1 MYNLHITQPSKSLI
15 AILQRFTA
23 MVLFFIVFADNATA
37 IEETSAYEN
46 MIFRM
51 KDNDKYYYVNID
63 GERITPSIYNGYS
76 YDFGEGFA
84 AVCRNDLYGIIDRN
98 GKEIIPCEYRN
109 IEFSTE
115 MNGMNIFCINK
126 DGKYAL
132 FNADKRIMTN
142 FIYEECFAWL
152 DYDINLRPYYDYKMK
167 AIPCTKNGKQGLV
180 NAELK
185 EITPFIYTD
194 IIASGEYCKK
204 TNLIYV
210 SKGENRW
217 GALDSEGNEIAP
229 CIHNKPKSYVHN
241 YEANYET
248 LFQISSNGQWVNY
261 ERNKSVKLGDFDIV
275 FGTNN
280 GLAVACKNDLYG
292 VINLNTGKLVIPC
305 IYKALR
311 DDGSVISNSP
321 IEINEYFIE
330 ISSNCYWRCAIAN
343 RNGDIISD
351 EIFIKCCEAVDDDN
365 NVIIYAQMDE
375 SKKAGAIN
383 LKGEI
388 VPFIYDYMPYFHT
401 CQYSIS
407 HNEEYIEGLID
418 RNHNIIIPQI
428 YKEISDY
435 CKPDGSISDQIKVRN
450 LDGKAGYISPDNKV
464 IVPMEYDFLKETKI
478 AKGFAEFRKDLAG
491 DKTLYGVVNIT
502 NGEIVSSAIEN
513 PDGNNR
519 LFFQYMNTL
528 QPSDVD
534 KNIPANSLLNDRT
547 FAVIIANEE
556 YSESGISKVNYAHN
570 DGEIFKKYCEQALGI
585 PSSNIRF
592 VKDATFN
599 QIRSS
604 VNWIS
609 DRAKVFDG
617 EAELLIYY
625 SGHGIPDEKDG
636 KAYLMPSDG
645 IANDT
650 RSYYSLAELY
660 DQIGALPSKKSVILL
675 DACFSGTSKEG
686 NMMLANTKGI
696 ALKHEPEPLTGKTV
710 VFSAAQGDETAFS
723 YNRKK
728 HSLFTYYLLKKLQ
741 EGEGKVSLGELST
754 YVNKKV
760 RQESVLKLGKTQTP
774 TVNVSDVFADKWE
787 SLTL

>member
-15 AILQRFTA
+15 AILQRFTVI
-23 MVLFFIVFADNATA
+23 VLFFIVFADNATA
-37 IEETSAYEN
+37 VDETSAYEN
-46 MIFRM
+46 MIFRLRE
-51 KDNDKYYYVNID
+51 NDKCYYVNINGD
-63 GERITPSIYNGYS
+63 KITNQFYEYN
-76 YDFGEGFA
+76 
-84 AVCRNDLYGIIDRN
+84 
-98 GKEIIPCEYRN
+98 YRN
-109 IEFSTE
+109 AKHYEKGFGYIAVVRDGLSGLIDSYGREILPCRYQDIEYCEQDISET
-115 MNGMNIFCINK
+115 IFQVES

-132 FNADKRIMTN
+132 FNPNKG
-142 FIYEECFAWL
+142 FITSFEYDNIWL
-152 DYDINLRPYYDYKMK
+152 WFPNDTKIV
-167 AIPCTKNGKQGLV
+167 PCRKNGKWGFINYSTGKV
-180 NAELK
+180 V
-185 EITPFIYTD
+185 TPFIYTD
-194 IIASGEYCKK
+194 LDCFRDENSYILQCGLLCA
-204 TNLIYV
+204 
-210 SKGENRW
+210 SKGEGMW
-217 GALDSEGNEIAP
+217 GIVSSSGKEITP
-229 CIHNKPKSYVHN
+229 FSHN
-241 YEANYET
+241 YA
-248 LFQISSNGQWVNY
+248 
-261 ERNKSVKLGDFDIV
+261 KGDFASLIYYLPEGQVLLQNSENKEWFKYSVNGGKRVKIGNYDHIDLPVNGMAVVNKGDRYGILNLLNNKLV
-275 FGTNN
+275 FPCEHINKGDFYSPFFIHHNFISMI
-280 GLAVACKNDLYG
+280 KNSNK
-292 VINLNTGKLVIPC
+292 VIITDQTGKIITNSIFRFVHWGDKRIEKHLGEMGLFCSKDDVIG
-305 IYKALR
+305 K
-311 DDGSVISNSP
+311 
-321 IEINEYFIE
+321 
-330 ISSNCYWRCAIAN
+330 
-343 RNGDIISD
+343 
-351 EIFIKCCEAVDDDN
+351 
-365 NVIIYAQMDE
+365 M
-375 SKKAGAIN
+375 GAIDI
-383 LKGEI
+383 KGKI
-388 VPFIYDYMPYFHT
+388 VVPFIYDTLFPFHENGLAIYMD
-401 CQYSIS
+401 
-407 HNEEYIEGLID
+407 NERCGVIDKNNHVKIPAEYDLLSERYTNGDLTLFLAKKNEKFGLLSSS
-418 RNHNIIIPQI
+418 NKIIIPI
-428 YKEISDY
+428 
-435 CKPDGSISDQIKVRN
+435 
-450 LDGKAGYISPDNKV
+450 
-464 IVPMEYDFLKETKI
+464 EYDHIDDFDKN
-478 AKGFAEFRKDLAG
+478 GFARFKKG
-491 DKTLYGVVNIT
+491 NQYGYVNID
-502 NGEIVSSAIEN
+502 GEIISSSYDSDKNELLCYQY
-513 PDGNNR
+513 
-519 LFFQYMNTL
+519 LFKR

-696 ALKHEPEPLTGKTV
+696 ALKHEPEPLTGNTI

-741 EGEGKVSLGELST
+741 EGDGKVSLGELST

-774 TVNVSDVFADKWE
+774 TVNVSDEFSDKWE